1 MIDRFASFMDK
12 QVPLFPSDI
21 SRICSNCPRA
31 DFTRIRADI
40 DAIKDRLKALESKGD
55 GVSGQISPIDTPV
68 SVPNQVAAPS
78 PAEEDAARTA
88 ILQHRIRRADRRMSR
103 AIDQHLP
110 PWREDDEEGGDQG
123 EDDQGE
129 DDQGE
134 GEGET
139 SNPLHKVGGGNTKR
153 KKSIKRMKSKK
164 KKSKKKKSRKI
175 KLTKKRKRLRK

>member
-129 DDQGE
+129 